1 MSHSFHKK
9 EHICLR
15 RDIETLFSAGSKS
28 MSLFPL
34 RVTYRRV
41 ETADA
46 EQPAVKVLLS
56 VAKRRL
62 RHAVDRNCVKRRIR
76 EAYRTQK
83 NMLCDHLAP
92 GVHLHLAFV
101 WLADKPLPSVL
112 IRQRMETALCRIAEN
127 LQKEAEKTAENYPVS
142 DEK

>member
-1 MSHSFHKK
+1 MSQTFHKK

-15 RDIETLFSAGSKS
+15 RDIETLFSAGSRS
-28 MSLFPL
+28 LSLFPL
-34 RVTYRRV
+34 RVTYRCV
-41 ETADA
+41 EPAP

-83 NMLCDHLAP
+83 NLLCDSLAP
-92 GVHLHLAFV
+92 DVKLHLAFV
-101 WLADKPLPSVL
+101 WLADKPLPSAL

-127 LQKEAEKTAENYPVS
+127 LQKEAEKTEENCPVS